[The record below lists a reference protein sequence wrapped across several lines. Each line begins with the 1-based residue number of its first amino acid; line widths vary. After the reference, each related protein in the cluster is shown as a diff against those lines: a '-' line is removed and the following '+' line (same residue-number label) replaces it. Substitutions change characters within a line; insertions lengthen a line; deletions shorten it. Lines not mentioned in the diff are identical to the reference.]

1 MSGGKSITWCKDKNT
16 FDVFPML
23 EGYNRDKRRAVIQS
37 PLFSAKSQCQFVDT
51 L

>member
-23 EGYNRDKRRAVIQS
+23 EGYIGTRECCNPESTV
-37 PLFSAKSQCQFVDT
+37 
-51 L
+51 